1 MAGVNKAIIVG
12 NLGNDP
18 EIRYS
23 ANGNAIA
30 SISVATSDRWKD
42 KNTGEQQERTEWHR
56 VKLFSRLAELAG
68 EYLKKGSQVYIE
80 GRIQTSKYQDKDG
93 NDRWSTEIV
102 AREMTF
108 LGGRGGAARFRPK
121 WRFRRRYSVL
131 IGNFLTSVI
140 VKQDLS
146 CFCGD

>member
-56 VKLFSRLAELAG
+56 VKLFGRLAELAG
-68 EYLKKGSQVYIE
+68 EYLKKGSQVYMKEEFKRQNI
-80 GRIQTSKYQDKDG
+80 RI
-93 NDRWSTEIV
+93 RMAMIV
-102 AREMTF
+102 GPRRLSRET
-108 LGGRGGAARFRPK
+108 
-121 WRFRRRYSVL
+121 
-131 IGNFLTSVI
+131 
-140 VKQDLS
+140 
-146 CFCGD
+146 

>member
-42 KNTGEQQERTEWHR
+42 KTTGEQQERTEWHR
-56 VKLFSRLAELAG
+56 VKLFGRLAELAG

-102 AREMTF
+102 ARDMTF
-108 LGGRGGAARFRPK
+108 LGGRAGA
-121 WRFRRRYSVL
+121 
-131 IGNFLTSVI
+131 
-140 VKQDLS
+140 
-146 CFCGD
+146 GDSQGAPPASSSQRDSAPSGDFDDDIPF

>member
-42 KNTGEQQERTEWHR
+42 KTTGEQQERTEWHR
-56 VKLFSRLAELAG
+56 VKLFGRLAELAG

-102 AREMTF
+102 ARDMTF
-108 LGGRGGAARFRPK
+108 LGGRSGAGDSQGGPPVSSPQRDSTP
-121 WRFRRRYSVL
+121 
-131 IGNFLTSVI
+131 T
-140 VKQDLS
+140 
-146 CFCGD
+146 GDFDDDIPF

>member
-56 VKLFSRLAELAG
+56 VKLFGRQAELAG

-102 AREMTF
+102 ARDMTF
-108 LGGRGGAARFRPK
+108 LGGRGGA
-121 WRFRRRYSVL
+121 
-131 IGNFLTSVI
+131 
-140 VKQDLS
+140 
-146 CFCGD
+146 GDSQGAPSAGSPQRDSAPSGDFDDDIPF

>member
-56 VKLFSRLAELAG
+56 VKLFGRQAELAG

-102 AREMTF
+102 ARDMTF
-108 LGGRGGAARFRPK
+108 LGGRGGA
-121 WRFRRRYSVL
+121 
-131 IGNFLTSVI
+131 
-140 VKQDLS
+140 
-146 CFCGD
+146 GDSQGAPSASSPQRDSAPSGDFDDDIPF